1 MDHTLHP
8 YIQAFVWFM
17 YFQNPFFLFKSPPNF
32 LRASALAEHVKPM
45 VVIPDEEEL
54 EEQEEDEPEPLVDVR
69 EAQPSMAS
77 QPQVLARNQ

>member
-1 MDHTLHP
+1 MDHTLHL
-8 YIQAFVWFM
+8 YIQAFLMM
-17 YFQNPFFLFKSPPNF
+17 YFQTPFFLLKTPPNF
-32 LRASALAEHVKPM
+32 LSASALAEHVKPM

-69 EAQPSMAS
+69 GAQPSMAS

>member
-8 YIQAFVWFM
+8 YIQAFFDYVFSK
-17 YFQNPFFLFKSPPNF
+17 PLFFLLKSPPNF
-32 LRASALAEHVKPM
+32 LSASALAEHVKPM